1 MDTKNFDN
9 WCDMWD
15 KAQEDGEFIDGC
27 KEADAPNTEKV
38 DFFGQNH
45 EEGEEEIDQSNSD
58 YWNTIY
64 KMSNNSGD
72 APDVTNY
79 QVLTENEE
87 VPRPIKS
94 NLTDKE
100 IGDIVRSNAN
110 SANPIHAS
118 SVGRDSD
125 YKPNL
130 VNIYKL
136 EQLSD
141 MKVSL
146 CELEGKLNVNDGL
159 GKKEGIKIQVKIN
172 ELKNKID
179 ELSDTLTPN
188 FLQSYLS

>member
-15 KAQEDGEFIDGC
+15 KAQGDGEFIDGC

-45 EEGEEEIDQSNSD
+45 EEGEEEIEQSNSD

-64 KMSNNSGD
+64 NMSN
-72 APDVTNY
+72 APDID

-87 VPRPIKS
+87 LPRPIKS

-100 IGDIVRSNAN
+100 IGDIVRSKAN

-118 SVGRDSD
+118 SVGKDQD
-125 YKPNL
+125 YKGGIN
-130 VNIYKL
+130 VYQL

-141 MKVSL
+141 MKLSL
-146 CELEGKLNVNDGL
+146 HELEGKLNTNNAL
-159 GKKEGIKIQVKIN
+159 GKTKAGSRVQKQIDEMKR
-172 ELKNKID
+172 KID
-179 ELSDTLTPN
+179 ELSDALTPN

>member
-9 WCDMWD
+9 WCDMWN

-45 EEGEEEIDQSNSD
+45 EEGEEEIEQSNSD

-118 SVGRDSD
+118 SVGKDQD
-125 YKPNL
+125 YKAGIN
-130 VNIYKL
+130 VYQL
-136 EQLSD
+136 EQLSS
-141 MKVSL
+141 MKSNL
-146 CELEGKLNVNDGL
+146 HELESKLNTNDAL
-159 GKKEGIKIQVKIN
+159 GKTKAGNKIQLKID
-172 ELKNKID
+172 EMKKKID
-179 ELSDTLTPN
+179 ELSDALTPN